1 LVVTTTIESTIVIV
15 PTGPS
20 SSNSSN
26 TGVIAGGVAGGIAVL
41 VAVIIIFLFYWRR
54 NRRPEESDPD
64 RVVQHAGH
72 LDIAGAEV
80 TPFSY
85 EGPPSALSGPTSPT
99 FSADGSMQQY
109 RDGQAPLGA
118 GVATATSGSYYA
130 ATSSDGAASPL
141 AGSSSH
147 GRSNSYGSA
156 GLAQGFPGAQPYH
169 PSSSKE
175 PETSRQRGEGG
186 LGLASA
192 LEEGEGHG
200 DVIQHLDGGRVTEPL
215 QPNRPPQEIPPSYD
229 SIND

>member
-1 LVVTTTIESTIVIV
+1 LVVTTTIESTIIIV

-26 TGVIAGGVAGGIAVL
+26 TGAIAGGVAGGIVVL
-41 VAVIIIFLFYWRR
+41 AAAIIIFLFYWRR
-54 NRRPEESDPD
+54 NRRPEEFDPD

-72 LDIAGAEV
+72 TDIAGAEV

-109 RDGQAPLGA
+109 HSQALLEA

-130 ATSSDGAASPL
+130 ATSSDGAASPPHEP
-141 AGSSSH
+141 SSH

-156 GLAQGFPGAQPYH
+156 GLAPGFPVAQPYR

-175 PETSRQRGEGG
+175 PETLRQRGEGG

-192 LEEGEGHG
+192 LEEGEG
-200 DVIQHLDGGRVTEPL
+200 DVIQHSDGGRVTEPL

-229 SIND
+229 SINDKS